1 LTDYYQYDIFKVLS
15 QRKTKEERKISSQPG
30 AGFFSLSNQKTLAS
44 IDEQGIFEM
53 ASLFL
58 RDLFSWSL
66 FSSNVK
72 SSTSILVIV
81 SKFRFKDPAGALFRS
96 ALF

>member
-1 LTDYYQYDIFKVLS
+1 LKELDA
-15 QRKTKEERKISSQPG
+15 KEEKRKERNQLPPE
-30 AGFFSLSNQKTLAS
+30 AVFFSLSNQKTLAS